1 MATDTAA
8 LLSEA
13 RDLVEQA
20 IRLVVAADETLA
32 AAELEQALHTIH
44 DRAAAAGRVSS
55 GSAPGRPSAI
65 Q

>member
-1 MATDTAA
+1 MATNIAA

-20 IRLVVAADETLA
+20 IRLVVEADETLA

-44 DRAAAAGRVSS
+44 DRAAAAGRLSS
-55 GSAPGRPSAI
+55 GSTRGCPSAL

>member
-8 LLSEA
+8 LLGEA

-32 AAELEQALHTIH
+32 AAELEQALHTIQ
-44 DRAAAAGRVSS
+44 DRAATAARVSS

>member
-1 MATDTAA
+1 MATDIAA
-8 LLSEA
+8 LLGEA

-20 IRLVVAADETLA
+20 IRLVVAADETLC

-44 DRAAAAGRVSS
+44 DRAAAAGRISS
-55 GSAPGRPSAI
+55 ESAPGRPSAI

>member
-1 MATDTAA
+1 MVTDNATRLA
-8 LLSEA
+8 EA
-13 RDLVEQA
+13 RDLVERA

-44 DRAAAAGRVSS
+44 DRAASAARLSS
-55 GSAPGRPSAI
+55 DSVPGRPSAI

>member
-1 MATDTAA
+1 MATDNAA
-8 LLSEA
+8 RLAEA
-13 RDLVEQA
+13 RDLVERA
-20 IRLVVAADETLA
+20 IRLIVAADETLA

-44 DRAAAAGRVSS
+44 NRAAAASCLSS

>member
-1 MATDTAA
+1 
-8 LLSEA
+8 
-13 RDLVEQA
+13 VEQA

-44 DRAAAAGRVSS
+44 DRAAAAARVSS